1 MKELEITK
9 CFNLNIKVPP
19 LKEREEILKVLSGF
33 NIKQSD
39 RVSIADHAKGT
50 PIKKLLMILDM
61 VLSVQTPDE
70 NVQINFESFKEKY
83 DNVNF
88 DN

>member
-1 MKELEITK
+1 M
-9 CFNLNIKVPP
+9 PP

-33 NIKQSD
+33 NIKQND
-39 RVSIADHAKGT
+39 RISIADHAKGT

-70 NVQINFESFKEKY
+70 NVQIIFESFKEKY

-88 DN
+88 DNWLKI

>member
-1 MKELEITK
+1 M
-9 CFNLNIKVPP
+9 PP

>member
-1 MKELEITK
+1 M
-9 CFNLNIKVPP
+9 PP

-33 NIKQSD
+33 NIKQND
-39 RVSIADHAKGT
+39 RISIADHAKGT

-70 NVQINFESFKEKY
+70 NVQIIFESFKEKY